1 LIRASSGRAFV
12 LFTSHQMLRRI
23 APRLS
28 DTLPWP
34 VLIQDESGS
43 RDAILQQ
50 FREDTHSI
58 LCGTRSFWEGVD
70 VPGEA
75 LSLVIIDK
83 MPFAPP
89 DDRLLEARRKRCE
102 EKGGNGF
109 FDIQLPEAI
118 AILRQGAGRLIR
130 SQDDRGVIAILD
142 SRLYRKSYGRIVA
155 KNLPPAPKTEDVSDI
170 RHFFAME

>member
-1 LIRASSGRAFV
+1 
-12 LFTSHQMLRRI
+12 M
-23 APRLS
+23 
-28 DTLPWP
+28 
-34 VLIQDESGS
+34 
-43 RDAILQQ
+43 
-50 FREDTHSI
+50 
-58 LCGTRSFWEGVD
+58 D

-89 DDRLLEARRKRCE
+89 NDLLLQARRKRCE

-118 AILRQGAGRLIR
+118 AVLRQGMGRLIR

-155 KNLPPAPKTEDVSDI
+155 RNLPSAPKTEDITDI
-170 RHFFAME
+170 RRFFTVRP